1 VTALTISNLVLWVL
15 QIATIVVV
23 VGLAR
28 QVGVLHLR
36 VKPLSAGQIEDGPPI
51 GARLEL
57 PPVVSLRGEQMPVV
71 MPGYLSLVTFASPG
85 CSACGPTMEA
95 VQRLRPVERG
105 VRFVVAVDGDQTQG
119 LKYASRYG
127 LADVVGSGSLR
138 TMSCASRPFTVVVS
152 DEGTVLATG
161 VPNTLEQLEM
171 LLANARHGYASGDD
185 SDETVQHPSFHDAD
199 AVIPV
204 IEPSLTDHLTDI
216 GRSRNHAE

>member
-36 VKPLSAGQIEDGPPI
+36 VKPLSAGLIEDGPPI

-57 PPVVSLRGEQMPVV
+57 PPVVSLRGEQTPVV
-71 MPGYLSLVTFASPG
+71 IPGYLSLVTFANPG

-95 VQRLRPVERG
+95 VKRLRSVERE

-119 LKYASRYG
+119 LRYASSYG
-127 LADVVGSGSLR
+127 LTDVVGSDSLR

-204 IEPSLTDHLTDI
+204 IEPSLTDYLTDI
-216 GRSRNHAE
+216 GRSRDHAE